1 MTNLDDKFIKSY
13 LTREGFWYSFKRSV
27 GDIGN
32 LFLLFR
38 YLQVYEGLNWNK
50 QQKEFSDILIK
61 EKLLTPSKN
70 SEDSSANSRG
80 IKKVFEL
87 LGLCFVD
94 EQEKLQ
100 ITSAGKKFL
109 QSTSNEE
116 LYEIKTS
123 QLLKYQ
129 INNPLIKSK
138 NFEEMQIKPF
148 AFLLRLLTN
157 LENQS
162 ISATEFK
169 LFLSRAHH
177 INEFESILELVKDW
191 RNSSEIEKDKI
202 KNKLTN
208 SKIYEKIS
216 SYTGYSMVFFG
227 KSIFTEITEFED
239 ENVIY
244 LKQDKIE
251 QIKKILKNDGIYDY
265 QSNLDKVEEF
275 MSYYGTL
282 DSENSEEN
290 DNKTEFAN
298 IRYGIA
304 KLFKNIRGGR
314 GRGVAYKELGNIIAQ
329 AKRGNEDAF
338 QKLKHKLSDIG
349 VVLKNKTDFE
359 VEETTETKSDI
370 NKNLIFGEIEK
381 IKPGRIFKNRD
392 ELSKSRI
399 HGPTMAG
406 IWGRENEGASSI
418 VLSGGYEDDIDDY
431 SYILYTG
438 HGGQDKPGGKQIKD
452 QEFVKGNKALTINYE
467 KQIPVRVTRG
477 HQISNGPSEG
487 YRYDGIYYVN
497 KYERIKGKNKLYV
510 CRFHLSRQKG
520 KYNLKINNN
529 TLLQILKNS
538 EIHNKKNIVDKNH
551 SNLDDRESL
560 LKNRKLEDLF
570 FLSGRTLNVLKNE
583 QIIFLKDLLIWEK
596 NNFKQM
602 QGMGV
607 GSVDELTEQL
617 SELNKRYNTNLDF
630 AKSDKITITNNV
642 ASLNQN
648 LFKRTDEIDFS
659 IRTMNVLKNENI
671 THFGDLVQKTE
682 NDLLRMPNFGRK
694 SLVEIKNVLDELSL
708 YLGMEIIWPPEE
720 GNLYENEQK
729 DKNIKQFNDL
739 SQDDK
744 INYFRPI
751 EDAFDN
757 VRVFNF
763 CRNINIKY
771 LGDLHQIINSLEKEL
786 NSKKVGE
793 IKNLGVRSIE
803 LMKITLFKYISIP
816 FFVNIIDW
824 NEIKST
830 QSSLYLKKLSDK
842 TSKENRKEF
851 ENLKYLDD
859 EIDLLMKKINFSR
872 QDIINYHY
880 GLDGTGTKTLQVSGD
895 KFKVTRER
903 IRQITSKYLR
913 KISKKNIDGLI
924 ILKKIEE
931 NLKELAPITFVEFEK
946 YLLNNSIVKK
956 RYATRTIFSLFNI
969 FLKKNNFY
977 SIKGKIIEN
986 KNNPKYSKL
995 FKYVYKNLNNYGCI
1009 GLAFLSEKFDL
1020 TSGKILDLLSLEND
1034 ISFID
1039 QDWLYDNDKSRNRLF
1054 NTLQKIFNVSPIVN
1068 KFQINQALKRVRRIP
1083 YTPPYEA
1090 VAQYCKKEL
1099 KATIDDFQI
1108 SIPATEILKYR
1119 YNSQIDYLTP
1129 VDKAIIDCFSNNK
1142 ILHATNFTN
1151 KLIDKGINPNTSAIM
1166 ISINPLI
1173 TKVNP
1178 ACYSLIGTKLDP
1190 GEAESFFNKNKGRS
1204 KIITDYDHT
1213 DDGRIWIGYE
1223 INERTRSGRNFPV
1236 SNSIY
1241 EILKGKYN
1249 VRGMNHEINIRNKTI
1264 GKVSNE
1270 IFKDK
1275 LKLGEEIVFT
1285 FDTNKKKVDIEIG
1298 ERAMKAKYN

>member
-1 MTNLDDKFIKSY
+1 MTNLDDNFFKTY
-13 LTREGFWYSFKRSV
+13 LNRPGFWYSFKRSV

-38 YLQVYEGLNWNK
+38 YLQVFEGLNWNK
-50 QQKEFSDILIK
+50 QQKEFSNILIK
-61 EKLLTPSKN
+61 EKLLFPSKHSN
-70 SEDSSANSRG
+70 DSSANSRG

-87 LGLCFVD
+87 LGLCYVND
-94 EQEKLQ
+94 QEKLQ
-100 ITSAGKKFL
+100 ITSIGKKFL
-109 QSTSNEE
+109 QCTSNDE
-116 LYEIKTS
+116 LYEIKTN

-138 NFEEMQIKPF
+138 NFAEMQIKPF
-148 AFLLRLLTN
+148 PFLLKLLVN

-162 ISATEFK
+162 ISTTEFK
-169 LFLSRAHH
+169 LFLSRAHN
-177 INEFESILELVKDW
+177 IDEFENILELIKNW
-191 RNSSEIEKDKI
+191 RNLGDVEKDKI

-208 SKIYEKIS
+208 SSIYEKIS
-216 SYTGYSMVFFG
+216 GYSGYSMVFFG
-227 KSIFTEITEFED
+227 KSSFTEITEYED

-251 QIKKILKNDGIYDY
+251 QIKQILKNDGIYDF
-265 QSNLDKVEEF
+265 QPNLDSVEDF

-282 DSENSEEN
+282 DIDNLEEK
-290 DNKTEFAN
+290 DNKIEFTT
-298 IRYGIA
+298 IRHGIA
-304 KLFKNIRGGR
+304 KLFKNIAGSR
-314 GRGVAYKELGNIIAQ
+314 GRGAAYKELGTIIAK
-329 AKRGNEDAF
+329 AKRGNKDAF
-338 QKLKHKLSDIG
+338 NKLKIKLSEIG
-349 VVLKNKTDFE
+349 VALKDKAEFE
-359 VEETTETKSDI
+359 VQKITEPKSD
-370 NKNLIFGEIEK
+370 KNTNLKFGEIDN
-381 IKPGRIFKNRD
+381 IKLGRIFKNRD
-392 ELSKSRI
+392 ELSKYRI

-438 HGGQDKPGGKQIKD
+438 HGGQDKPGGKQVKD

-477 HQISNGPSEG
+477 YQIKNGPSEG

-510 CRFHLSRQKG
+510 CRFHLSREKG

-529 TLLQILKNS
+529 TLSQILKNS
-538 EIHNKKNIVDKNH
+538 ELIKKKDIVDKKL
-551 SNLDDRESL
+551 SKLDNITIL

-583 QIIFLKDLLIWEK
+583 QIIYLKDLLIWEK
-596 NNFKQM
+596 SNLKQM
-602 QGMGV
+602 QGMGG
-607 GSVDELTEQL
+607 GSVDELIEQL
-617 SELNKRYNTNLDF
+617 SVLNERYNTNLDF
-630 AKSDKITITNNV
+630 AKSAHININEKIAN
-642 ASLNQN
+642 LNQN
-648 LFKRTDEIDFS
+648 LFKRLDEIDFS
-659 IRTMNVLKNENI
+659 IRTMNVFKNENL

-694 SLVEIKNVLDELSL
+694 SLIEIKNVLDELSL
-708 YLGMEIIWPPEE
+708 YLGMEINWPPEDE
-720 GNLYENEQK
+720 KIYINEK
-729 DKNIKQFNDL
+729 KFSNTEQFNNL
-739 SQDDK
+739 SEDDK
-744 INYFRPI
+744 INFFRPI
-751 EDAFDN
+751 TEAVDN
-757 VRVFNF
+757 VRVLNY
-763 CRNINIKY
+763 CNKININF
-771 LGDLHQIINSLEKEL
+771 LGDLHQQIETKKILE
-786 NSKKVGE
+786 VT
-793 IKNLGVRSIE
+793 NLGRRSIE

-816 FFVNIIDW
+816 FYINITDW
-824 NEIKST
+824 NEIRNVE
-830 QSSLYLKKLSDK
+830 SSLYLKKLSDK
-842 TSKENRKEF
+842 QSKENSKEF

-859 EIDLLMKKINFSR
+859 EIDLLMKKVNFSR

-880 GLDGTGTKTLQVSGD
+880 GLDGTGPKTLQDSGD
-895 KFKVTRER
+895 KFGITRER
-903 IRQITSKYLR
+903 IRQITVKYLR
-913 KISKKNIDGLI
+913 IVSKKKIDGLI

-931 NLKELAPITFVEFEK
+931 NLKELTPITLVEFEK

-956 RYATRTIFSLFNI
+956 RYSTKTIFSLFDI
-969 FLKKNNFY
+969 FLNKNNFY
-977 SIKGKIIEN
+977 FIKGKIIEN
-986 KNNPKYSKL
+986 KNNPKYSKF
-995 FKYVYKNLNNYGCI
+995 FKYVFGSLNNYGCI
-1009 GLAFLSEKFDL
+1009 KIAYLTKKFSL
-1020 TSGKILDLLSLEND
+1020 TSNQIFDLLSLEDD
-1034 ISFID
+1034 ISFIG

-1068 KFQINQALKRVRRIP
+1068 KFQISQALKRVRRIQH
-1083 YTPPYEA
+1083 TPPYEA
-1090 VAQYCKKEL
+1090 VAKYCKKEL

-1108 SIPATEILKYR
+1108 SIPSTEILKYR
-1119 YNSQIDYLTP
+1119 FNTQIEYLTP

-1151 KLIDKGINPNTSAIM
+1151 KLIDKGINPNTSSQM

-1178 ACYSLIGTKLDP
+1178 ACYSLIGTKLEP
-1190 GEAESFFNKNKGRS
+1190 GEAEIFFNKNKGRS

-1249 VRGMNHEINIRNKTI
+1249 VKGMNHEINIRNKII

-1270 IFKDK
+1270 IFKNK

-1298 ERAMKAKYN
+1298 ERAMKAKYS